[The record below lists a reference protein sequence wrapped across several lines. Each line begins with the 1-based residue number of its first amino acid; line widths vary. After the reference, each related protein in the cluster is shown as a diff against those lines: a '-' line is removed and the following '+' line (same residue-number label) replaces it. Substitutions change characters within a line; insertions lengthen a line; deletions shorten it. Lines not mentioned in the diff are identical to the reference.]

1 MKTILAALAAL
12 TLSAAIGC
20 QGAASEG
27 SSAAS
32 STGAEPTDA
41 ALSGEAAGGDKDNA
55 GTSSPTPAGNR
66 IDSLYTDLAPDKC
79 ETIESEMDGYYS
91 VQKCPGE
98 FGYHLEVVE
107 SDIRQTINVVDPSG
121 KKHEL
126 DLGGIVS
133 RAFSYVGNKAEWRF
147 REESGQKKPFA
158 LIVRFNASVDPNSN
172 KEASYLTVSKITEDK
187 ICVTD
192 VVKPIPNANVEA
204 RKLAD
209 KAADKPCLESK

>member
-1 MKTILAALAAL
+1 MKPLFAILAAISLLAL
-12 TLSAAIGC
+12 TGC
-20 QGAASEG
+20 QGTASNDA
-27 SSAAS
+27 SAAS
-32 STGAEPTDA
+32 STGTDAPEGALSGTSPSGNAISENDAEPTPPGPK
-41 ALSGEAAGGDKDNA
+41 S
-55 GTSSPTPAGNR
+55 
-66 IDSLYTDLAPDKC
+66 DSVYSDLEPDKC
-79 ETIESEMDGYYS
+79 ETVESEMEGYYS
-91 VQKCPGE
+91 RQKCPGA

-107 SDIRQTINVVDPSG
+107 SDIRQTVNVVDPSG

-147 REESGQKKPFA
+147 RETEGNREPFA
-158 LIVRFNASVDPNSN
+158 LIIRFNASVDPNSD
-172 KEASYLTVSKITEDK
+172 KEASYLTVSKITKER

-204 RKLAD
+204 RKLAE